1 MIIFG
6 LIRKLFLSSN
16 KITNFQ
22 SNQNSLFKI
31 FEYPKLMGKIE
42 EYEQKIYLILN
53 NNILN
58 KVFDKI
64 EEITDIKKLPNDITL
79 KNVMI
84 FIK

>member
-1 MIIFG
+1 
-6 LIRKLFLSSN
+6 
-16 KITNFQ
+16 
-22 SNQNSLFKI
+22 
-31 FEYPKLMGKIE
+31 MGKIE

-84 FIK
+84 LIK